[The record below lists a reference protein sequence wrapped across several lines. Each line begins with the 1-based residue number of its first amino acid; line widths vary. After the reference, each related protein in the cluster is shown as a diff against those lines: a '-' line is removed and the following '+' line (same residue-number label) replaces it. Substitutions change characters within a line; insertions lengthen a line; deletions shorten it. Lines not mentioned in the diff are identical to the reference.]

1 MFQAGLT
8 TYYHPG
14 INVKKVHYDSIKL
27 YETLEAETGQV
38 SASLISH
45 NLSCGFCGDI
55 TRILPLSLCRRWASI
70 RPAAFVLL
78 QRRLGWMRWGT
89 RWPGHT
95 GTWRSSTWSDR
106 RKFSSFSL
114 CLISTRSVWIVE
126 TLLKVY
132 SSEEKCFPSQSFSVA
147 AAPSMGRNVNFLMN
161 IHGPQRIMTFWF
173 QLLYFSPELKSPFV
187 QKQNKKNIII
197 CDGTLSIIHSCS
209 SKDEFLGFWT
219 FFFYFRIANFF
230 KSSNIRLIPMN
241 HSGNIHGPQKI
252 ITSDFSKPLSFW
264 KAPPQGW
271 NCCLRARIVQIYKST
286 AMNNSIMFLR
296 GNAFFILD
304 LLHLSVFLL
313 FFPLG
318 QMSKHKNLLK
328 LSNYLFIYYQI

>member
-1 MFQAGLT
+1 M
-8 TYYHPG
+8 
-14 INVKKVHYDSIKL
+14 
-27 YETLEAETGQV
+27 
-38 SASLISH
+38 
-45 NLSCGFCGDI
+45 
-55 TRILPLSLCRRWASI
+55 
-70 RPAAFVLL
+70 
-78 QRRLGWMRWGT
+78 
-89 RWPGHT
+89 
-95 GTWRSSTWSDR
+95 
-106 RKFSSFSL
+106 
-114 CLISTRSVWIVE
+114 E

-132 SSEEKCFPSQSFSVA
+132 SSEEKRFPSQSFSVA

-209 SKDEFLGFWT
+209 SKDEFFGFWT
-219 FFFYFRIANFF
+219 FFFSFRIANFF
-230 KSSNIRLIPMN
+230 KSSNIKLIPMN

-286 AMNNSIMFLR
+286 AMNNSIMLLR

>member
-173 QLLYFSPELKSPFV
+173 QPLYFSPELK
-187 QKQNKKNIII
+187 
-197 CDGTLSIIHSCS
+197 
-209 SKDEFLGFWT
+209 
-219 FFFYFRIANFF
+219 
-230 KSSNIRLIPMN
+230 
-241 HSGNIHGPQKI
+241 
-252 ITSDFSKPLSFW
+252 
-264 KAPPQGW
+264 
-271 NCCLRARIVQIYKST
+271 
-286 AMNNSIMFLR
+286 
-296 GNAFFILD
+296 
-304 LLHLSVFLL
+304 
-313 FFPLG
+313 
-318 QMSKHKNLLK
+318 
-328 LSNYLFIYYQI
+328 